1 MDYRFRWV
9 RDHLCRFLGV
19 REPRYIETVLSEF
32 VDEISA
38 FFDENITDQRNDH
51 RRVFFAYRTFY
62 DRLVEKAVVAMEPAS
77 AAANVEPELVQKEKK
92 GRKTKGLADDSDDV
106 GKKKA
111 KPKKTRKG
119 DADQDHGPETALG
132 AGASSDNE
140 LIEVTKMVS
149 TSVKTPI
156 VHVCFGFPKNQ
167 MNPDISYVYVIR
179 RFSAAIVN
187 FDNYEDCRA
196 EMPRNVL
203 VGSIKGSLIHNV
215 RDLLVGLYRTAV
227 ELQFREPNLERPKP
241 EKEESEE
248 DLVRTASRASVALI
262 DYSKPSDFRMKA
274 IQAQKVGHRI
284 LGDDLQV
291 EAGSGQS
298 LSETPSSESNLTQ
311 AKLSEATVESE
322 PLAKETP
329 SEKWG
334 NLLECAEM
342 KIESDRKQQR
352 NAPVK
357 HGPMKENLIQSLNS
371 FVEVLDWAIDHEQYN
386 FGMPT
391 QYNAPGQEYI
401 TADEDKFKIKVD
413 INKTAVEELTTLQQ
427 EEIVEGWSIYIRKV
441 LRESMEREPLE
452 NTPMGEYNLWLTREL
467 EYNSIVEQLKSPF
480 VVQVFDALKDNQSNV
495 MKAWP
500 ALFSALQETLSLARD
515 NVEHLAMVQK
525 YLLKIKTEEDFN
537 FILSIIPNV
546 TIILRHIWTMS
557 NYYSKDQNMLILLGQ
572 ISHVFAEKVK
582 ILINVDTIFKHSA
595 THVYRCATSC
605 ADMLRA
611 WKHSYM
617 ETRALIEKSGIG
629 SRWEFDRSILFRD
642 VDHMTRISQDTANVA
657 KVFIEFENM
666 FDHNLKTMIS
676 DPEEVDNILTKVYRL
691 INHII
696 SVDYDIFAPSNLAN
710 WEATLEYFYKGVEQ
724 VEHEAQLALDQC
736 IGALRSANLGLQLIK
751 NLGQM
756 ETRPALANHL
766 SSKYE
771 NITKQFLAEVGMVEH
786 EFLKNKSNPPLQRN
800 QPRHVGAVFWERSL
814 LAFIRKSMST
824 FREFESLPRITIGNE
839 RGGNEKALV
848 SIDPVVTVR
857 ARGGGEGDGPGLT
870 NGESLQTRSVFSQY
884 MELVMKFREYEQD
897 NFQQFMTNGT
907 RTVNSVLKRNILKL
921 EFCEPVYELVQQ
933 KQTTR
938 TRREAVKSESRK
950 PSLLMVGTDH
960 SKYANIATA
969 VRWIVNQPES
979 QNPELTLAQ
988 KLVRASRNTPSQGAS
1003 SGSAGSSGNTGSG
1016 KEFKIRQA
1024 HLLVSA
1030 VSQKKVPTWREVI
1043 GDSVLIEYKLKF
1055 AVNFSYDIF
1064 DAISEGQQFENMGF
1078 SLGSAIRTAIMRKDQ
1093 LFTDVEHVTKMVND
1107 YNDLVLQLSAPE
1119 IHFLRGHLYEV
1130 ETIIQAGLGRFTW
1143 QSFNIQA
1150 YCERCQQFMKTLASI
1165 VVQISH
1171 ISSDM
1176 KSRIHKVESF
1186 AMFEFDEAVDKIG
1199 REKRPGLAEMVLKTS
1214 SRSKDHPTH
1223 HHHHHSRHAV
1233 AGAEKAEDDPSE
1245 PDDGAVRTAIKPKK
1259 PKRVSILEMPRDD
1272 KIKPCREYFAALELE
1287 RSAKTTK
1294 LTKLYDSI
1302 GPILI
1307 KLESLVLGTYTGDC
1321 YEMRYYYNYWEKQ
1334 IFACFTRF
1342 VTVNLEKFMQSLQQE
1357 QPLFEVDAI
1366 LAVPEIVMKPTAAE
1380 VYSIAISSIT
1390 DFLKRLKSFRRW
1402 MAETCLPCQND
1413 ASKDETFTFTF
1424 FEDVV
1429 QIPKVC
1435 DLVINLQ
1442 ETIQNLVADVLTYLK
1457 WWQKYKNLWMYEKMS
1472 VCEKYLA
1479 QNLPLARLD
1488 EKFIFY
1494 TQIVNDLERHRSY
1507 HDIKSIR
1514 INLQPLIKSIIDHAV
1529 EWRNTLGKILSDR
1542 TRQQMIELIDHMQRL
1557 RTELDRNVKE
1567 LSHFKSVMQTINTIQ
1582 TTTLTVEL
1590 KIHEMQEIYNV
1601 LQEHRIKVPFGDM
1614 LMAYQLEKRWRKLF
1628 NSALYRANMLQSTKT
1643 KFAEMTQT
1651 EISIFCFELNKFV
1664 QRYKC
1669 EGPGTVGL
1677 DLDRGAQLMVSYGK
1691 ELDAM
1696 EKQRVELE
1704 NAEKLFD
1711 IPLTDYNEF
1720 VLCKHEYEEMQ
1731 EVYKMYLKQKV
1742 AREKWSR
1749 TLWANLNP
1757 QALLDG
1763 IDGFMKE
1770 YRKLPR
1776 SVRQTPVGQALDT
1789 KMKQFKSSI
1798 PLMLSLKD
1806 EALRERHWR
1815 LLMDKTG
1822 QHFDMA
1828 PDQFTLGNMF
1838 AMELHKY
1845 QDIAEEIIN
1854 NAIKELSIE
1863 RGVQEVADIWRVMSF
1878 TIVPYES
1885 RAEDE
1890 HGRFILG
1897 GVDDIMQTL
1906 EENSMNL
1913 QSMAASQFIGPF
1925 MPTVQRWEKHLTLIS
1940 EIIDEWLAVQR
1951 KWLYLEGIFIGG
1963 DISAQLP
1970 EEAEKFNKIDEEFQK
1985 IMAASFANPL
1995 VVDVCLVPG
2004 RLEDFLRLGA
2014 DLDGCQK
2021 SLNDYLE
2028 HKRMLF
2034 PRFYFISTEELLS
2047 ILGSS
2052 EPTCVQEHII
2062 KMFDNIKSLRFAKDR
2077 SDTPIVTAMIS
2088 AEGEVMDFQQHVTVQ
2103 ERVENWMTDV
2113 LNEMRSTNRFLTK
2126 KAIYVYG
2133 KDRELSRP
2141 DWIMLHQG
2149 MVCLA
2154 ANQVWWTAEVE
2165 EVFAKVKKGNKRAMK
2180 EYLEARNRQLDD
2192 LVVKVRANLS
2202 PNDRLKFKTIATIDV
2217 HARDIIE
2224 GFVRDSILDGQE
2236 FGWESQLR
2244 FYWLRDMDNLFVV
2257 QCTGKFDYGYEYMGL
2272 NGRLVITPLTDR
2284 IYLTITQALT
2294 MKLGAAPAGPAGTG
2308 KTETTKDLAKAMAL
2322 LCVVTNCG
2330 EGMDFR
2336 AVGTVLSGLSQCG
2349 AWGCFDEF
2357 NRIDISVLSV
2367 ISTQLQTIRS
2377 ALVANQKTFLFEGY
2391 EINLDAKVGIFIT
2404 MNPGY
2409 AGRTELPESV
2419 KALFRP
2425 VTCIMPD
2432 LELICLI
2439 SLFSDGFMRAK
2450 VLAKKMTV
2458 LYKLAK
2464 EQLSKQYHYDWGL
2477 RSLNA
2482 VLRMAGVNKRK
2493 SPDISETATLMRTL
2507 FDMNFPKFVFDDVP
2521 LFMGLMKDL
2530 FPGVDYP
2537 RVGYPEFTAEVRN
2550 VLESDGYII
2559 LQNQVDKVIQLYET
2573 MMTRHSTMIVGPT
2586 SGGKTVVINTLIK
2599 AQTNMGLPTKCT
2611 VLNPKACS
2619 VVELYGYLDPNTR
2632 DWIDGLFSNIYR
2644 EMNRPAERD
2653 ERRYVCFDGDV
2664 DALWIENMNSVMD
2677 DNKLLTLANG
2687 ERIRLNSYCALL
2699 FEVGDL
2705 AYASP
2710 ATVSRAGMVYLDPK
2724 NLGYLCYWERW
2735 LRGRYAQELE
2745 ILGRTFD
2752 KIVPIAIDYI
2762 LEGVDGNNQ
2771 DDPLKLVVPQTNLN
2785 MVTQLCYVYDAMF
2798 PKSSVNCPYD
2808 VDVVECGFIQC
2819 LYSSLGAALLEE
2831 SRPKFDTFVKQNL
2844 EMISIEDSPT
2854 ASAKA
2859 GQLPSLKPTLYDYFF
2874 DQKKQAWI
2882 AWEWIVPQYIHNRE
2896 TTFSEILVPTVETLQ
2911 AEWILKSMNDIRH
2924 PILLVGDTGTSK
2936 TAVISDFLRHLSR
2949 DTYIILNINFSSRT
2963 SSMDVQKTIEAAVD
2977 KRTKDIFGPPV
2988 GKKLVT
2994 FIDDM
2999 NMPQVDEYGTQQPIA
3014 LLKLLFEREGMY
3026 DRSKDLNWK
3035 KFRDMSF
3042 VAAMGCAGGGRNNVD
3057 PRFISMFSVCNIVFP
3072 GDETLLHIYSS
3083 ILAGHLE
3090 VFPEE
3095 LRSAAGIIV
3104 RMTLNLFKVLVVKLP
3119 PTPSKFHYIFNL
3131 KDLSRIYAGMLQID
3145 PTYFKEFKHVV
3156 RLWRNEFTRV
3166 ICDRLINAQDQQL
3179 MADHIAEEIRENFPP
3194 PKPIGRKTIMLE
3206 RVDNAQSNSKLQ
3218 IQEVALAEHAL
3229 RDPLLFGDYRNAVNL
3244 AEARFY
3250 EDLLDFEAIY
3260 FLFQEI
3266 LLEYNEQKTK
3276 MNLVLFEDCLEH
3288 LTRVH
3293 RALRMDRGHVM
3304 LVGVGGS
3311 GKQSIAKLAAFTAEC
3326 QVFQIVLSRGYNES
3340 SFREDLKQL
3349 FIEVGVKNQ
3358 RTCFIFRAAQ
3368 IAEEGFLEFINNILT
3383 TGMVPALFTDEEKD
3397 TIIGQCRGAAKEHG
3411 FAITKDG
3418 VWSYFLDR
3426 SVKNLH
3432 VILCMSPEGDALRNR
3447 CRNFPGLVGST
3458 TIDWVFP
3465 WPEQALYAVAKV
3477 FLADHVKIPDVHRE
3491 PIISHI
3497 VHVHQSLKHYTQQFL
3512 LKLRRKNFV
3521 TPKHYLDYINTYL
3534 KLIEEK
3540 DNFIMQQCSR
3550 LSDGI
3555 EKINE
3560 ASLQIDQLSII
3571 VEEQRKNV
3579 VEAALRCEQMLVGIE
3594 TSTEK
3599 ANSKKVEASEK
3610 SVEVEQ
3616 QKKIITVE
3624 KAEAEEALAAAL
3636 PALEVARLALSDL
3649 DKSDITEIRSFATPP
3664 EPVQVV
3670 CECVAIIKGFKEIS
3684 WKTAKGM
3691 MSEGN
3696 FLRSLQE
3703 LDCDQITQK
3712 QVANV
3717 RAHMKKS
3724 QKLDDM
3730 KTISKAGFGLLK
3742 FVRAVLGYCDV
3753 YREVKP
3759 KKDRVAFLEAE
3770 LDSQIRLLNKL
3781 TKEINKL
3788 ESELNELNNQYAAAI
3803 KEKQMLQEMMEQAER
3818 RLLAADKLI
3827 SGLSSERDRWK
3838 IDLINLQQEKT
3849 KVVGTYLLSA
3859 SFLAYTGP
3867 FSWEFR
3873 NSILFDDW
3881 LQDVQERDI
3890 PYLEPFRIYSSLSSD
3905 LEMATWAS
3913 EGLPPDELSV
3923 QNGILTTRAS
3933 RFPLCIDPQQQ
3944 ALMWIK
3950 KREASNNLK
3959 ILNFNEKDFLKH
3971 LEMAI
3976 KYGNPVLFQD
3986 VDDYIDP
3993 VIDNIL
3999 EKNIKS
4005 QGGRQFVLLGD
4016 KEVDVD
4022 SNFRLYLTTKLTNP
4036 NFDPAVYAKAL
4047 IINYMVTMSGLEDQ
4061 LLSVVVRAERPDL
4074 EERRE
4079 CLIAETSA
4087 NKVLLKNLEDSLLR
4101 ELATS
4106 TGNMLDNIE
4115 LVNTLENTKEKAS
4128 DVSQKIKLAEETS
4141 VDIEQ
4146 LRNGYRLAAQRGA
4159 ILYFVLS
4166 EMSVVNPMY
4175 QYSLSSYLEV
4185 FVYSLRKAVPD
4196 NILARRLDNIIV
4208 TLTRNVYE
4216 YGCIGF
4222 FERHKLLFS
4231 FQLTVKLEQ
4240 SCGRLTQ
4247 AEVDFFIKGNI
4258 SLEKSERACPARWI
4272 GDKGWQDILLLAD
4285 LFPDKFGALP
4295 GHIEQN
4301 VAEWTS
4307 WYDVDDTEGT
4317 DYPGDFGE
4325 SMTVYDDLMLMRCL
4339 RVERVYRLINK
4350 FVSTVMGEEFITP
4363 PIFSF
4368 DSIFEQSS
4376 AVTPVVFILSPGSD
4390 PTNDLMKLADRC
4402 GFGGTKFRYISLGQ
4416 GQEQKALSLLN
4427 VAMEQGL
4434 WLMLL
4439 NGHLLLSF
4447 IKTLEKLLDA
4457 AEKPHPDFRLWIT
4470 TEATG
4475 SFPIG
4480 ILQKSLKVVTEPP
4493 NGLKMNLR
4501 ATFFKL
4507 RQQTLDACSHPA
4519 FKPLAYVLAFFHAVL
4534 QERRKYGKLGW
4545 NISYDFNES
4554 DFSVCLQIMDTYLTK
4569 ALGLNDTRLPW
4580 NSLKYLIG
4588 EVMYGGRVI
4597 DDFDRRVVKTYMD
4610 EYMGDFLFD
4619 TFQPFHFYQDHSVDY
4634 KIFEAGTRDEFIA
4647 SIDTLPLA
4655 NTPEVFGLHS
4665 NAEIG
4670 YYTTAVREMWTY
4682 LIDLQPQTVPCKMKS
4697 TKVICSIG
4705 AEAGGISRDEQ
4716 IDKVAVDILKKLPK
4730 QFEIWRVKKQ
4740 YQINITPICVVL
4752 LQELERFNRLLNRME
4767 RTLQQLRK
4775 ALAGEIGMDATLDGI
4790 AVSLF
4795 NGQLPDDWRSLAP
4808 ATCKQL
4814 GDWMEHLLRRNQQ
4827 YKYWSVSGE
4836 PLVMWLSGLHIP
4848 ESYFTALVQ
4857 VACRK
4862 NNWPLDRSTLFTSVT
4877 QFLREDEIEERPDA
4891 GCYVTGLY
4899 LEGARWDPTNRCL
4912 ARSTPKVL
4920 VEPLP
4925 VLSVVPIEAHR
4936 LKLQNTFRTPVYTT
4950 AERRNAMGI
4959 GLVFEADLFTEE
4971 HTSHWALQGV
4981 CLIMNTD

>member
-9 RDHLCRFLGV
+9 RDRLCKTLGV
-19 REPRYIETVLSEF
+19 YEPRYIETVLAEF
-32 VDEISA
+32 YDELVAFFDDEIS
-38 FFDENITDQRNDH
+38 DH
-51 RRVFFAYRTFY
+51 REDHKRIFFAWRTFY
-62 DRLVEKAVVAMEPAS
+62 DKLVEEEVKALEPVTPAP
-77 AAANVEPELVQKEKK
+77 VPEPEQTQTKK
-92 GRKTKGLADDSDDV
+92 GKKGKGLAEDTDDT

-111 KPKKTRKG
+111 KPKKPKK
-119 DADQDHGPETALG
+119 DADHGPETALG
-132 AGASSDNE
+132 AGATGDNE
-140 LIEVTKMVS
+140 LVEVTKIVS
-149 TSVKTPI
+149 TSIKTPI
-156 VHVCFGFPKNQ
+156 VHVCFGFLPEDKHD
-167 MNPDISYVYVIR
+167 PALRYVYVAR
-179 RFSAAIVN
+179 RYDTPIETFSAY
-187 FDNYEDCRA
+187 DDCCA
-196 EMPRNVL
+196 EMPSYIV
-203 VGSIKGSLIHNV
+203 VGCMTGTVIHNAKQ
-215 RDLLVGLYRTAV
+215 LLVRMYQTAIDF
-227 ELQFREPNLERPKP
+227 QFREPNVERRKP
-241 EKEESEE
+241 DKEDIDTERERS
-248 DLVRTASRASVALI
+248 TSRASIGLI

-274 IQAQKVGHRI
+274 LHAEKAARRI
-284 LGDDLQV
+284 TVDDSQQELS
-291 EAGSGQS
+291 GGQS
-298 LSETPSSESNLTQ
+298 LSETPSSESNLTHT
-311 AKLSEATVESE
+311 KVSETTVESE
-322 PLAKETP
+322 PTVKETL
-329 SEKWG
+329 SDKWN
-334 NLLECAEM
+334 NLLQEAGVKIDAEQ
-342 KIESDRKQQR
+342 DKQGV
-352 NAPVK
+352 APAK
-357 HGPMKENLIQSLNS
+357 AGPMKENLNQSLVR
-371 FVEVLDWAIDHEQYN
+371 FIDVLDWTIEHVRYD

-413 INKTAVEELTTLQQ
+413 IKKTTVEDLTTQQQ

-441 LRESMEREPLE
+441 LRESMEREPE
-452 NTPMGEYNLWLTREL
+452 EYTPMAEYNLWLAREL
-467 EYNSIVEQLKSPF
+467 EYNSIIEQLKSPF
-480 VVQVFDALKDNQSNV
+480 VIQVFDALKDNESAV
-495 MKAWP
+495 MMAWP
-500 ALFSALQETLSLARD
+500 ALFKSLKEALFLARG
-515 NVEHLAMVQK
+515 NVEHLEMLQK
-525 YLLKIKTEEDFN
+525 YLLKIKHEEDFN
-537 FILSIIPNV
+537 FIQSIIPNV

-557 NYYSKDQNMLILLGQ
+557 DYYSKDRNMLNLLGQ
-572 ISHVFAEKVK
+572 ISYVFAEKVK

-595 THVYRCATSC
+595 THIHRCATNC
-605 ADMLRA
+605 AEMLRT
-611 WKHSYM
+611 WKRCYM
-617 ETRALIEKSGIG
+617 ETRAQIEKSGYG
-629 SRWEFDRSILFRD
+629 SRWEFDRNELFRH
-642 VDHMTRISQDTANVA
+642 VDHMTRISQDTAHVA

-666 FDHNLKTMIS
+666 FDHHLKSTIS
-676 DPEEVDNILTKVYRL
+676 DPDEVDNILKKVYRL

-724 VEHEAQLALDQC
+724 VEHEARTALDQC
-736 IGALRSANLGLQLIK
+736 ITSLRSANLGLELIK
-751 NLGQM
+751 NLDKM

-771 NITKQFLAEVGMVEH
+771 TIMKQLLAEVEAVGH
-786 EFLKNKSNPPLQRN
+786 EFEKNKNKPPLQRN
-800 QPRHVGAVFWERSL
+800 EPGRVGAIFWERSL
-814 LAFIRKSMST
+814 LAFIRKSMT
-824 FREFESLPRITIGNE
+824 AFREFENSHHMKGAAPPDTDLGVKS
-839 RGGNEKALV
+839 KALV
-848 SIDPVVTVR
+848 PM
-857 ARGGGEGDGPGLT
+857 GGGGDGAGLD
-870 NGESLQTRSVFSQY
+870 GRQKRSIVAQY
-884 MELVMKFREYEQD
+884 MKLVESIRDYEKEKFQE
-897 NFQQFMTNGT
+897 FMAYGT
-907 RTVNSVLKRNILKL
+907 RIVNSILKRNILKL
-921 EFCEPVYELVQQ
+921 EFCEPIFELEQE
-933 KQTTR
+933 KQVARSKKAARSKTS
-938 TRREAVKSESRK
+938 RR
-950 PSLLMVGTDH
+950 PSVLMAGADS

-969 VRWIVNQPES
+969 VRWLVNRPES

-988 KLVRASRNTPSQGAS
+988 KLVEASRNTPSTV
-1003 SGSAGSSGNTGSG
+1003 GSSATTIGMRTPAA
-1016 KEFKIRQA
+1016 EFKMKQA
-1024 HLLVSA
+1024 QLMVSA
-1030 VSQKKVPTWREVI
+1030 VTQKKLPTWREVI

-1055 AVNFSYDIF
+1055 AVNFSYEIF
-1064 DAISEGQQFENMGF
+1064 DVISEGQQFECMGF
-1078 SLGSAIRTAIMRKDQ
+1078 TLSKVIRTAIMRKEQ

-1107 YNDLVLQLSAPE
+1107 YNDMVLRLAAPE

-1130 ETIIQAGLGRFTW
+1130 ETIIQAGLGRFKW
-1143 QSFNIQA
+1143 QSFNIKA
-1150 YCERCQQFMKTLASI
+1150 YCERCQECMKSLFSLVA
-1165 VVQISH
+1165 QIGL
-1171 ISSDM
+1171 ISSDI
-1176 KSRIHKVESF
+1176 KSRIDKLESF
-1186 AMFEFDEAVDKIG
+1186 ALFEFDVAPGKQP
-1199 REKRPGLAEMVLKTS
+1199 REKSTAGAAEFILKTPS
-1214 SRSKDHPTH
+1214 QSKDAHHSH
-1223 HHHHHSRHAV
+1223 HHHQHQ
-1233 AGAEKAEDDPSE
+1233 
-1245 PDDGAVRTAIKPKK
+1245 PDDELATAETKKPKK
-1259 PKRVSILEMPRDD
+1259 PKRVSIREGPPDGGV
-1272 KIKPCREYFAALELE
+1272 KPCQEYFRTLELE
-1287 RSAKTTK
+1287 RNMKTTK
-1294 LTKLYDSI
+1294 LAKLYDSI

-1307 KLESLVLGTYTGDC
+1307 KLESLVLGTFTGEC
-1321 YEMRYYYNYWEKQ
+1321 REMKYYYSYWEKQ
-1334 IFACFTRF
+1334 IFSCFTRF
-1342 VTVNLEKFMQSLQQE
+1342 ATRNLERFMFDLQRE
-1357 QPLFEVDAI
+1357 HPLFEVDAI
-1366 LAVPEIVMKPTAAE
+1366 LAVPEILIKPTAAE
-1380 VYSIAISSIT
+1380 VYGVVINSVT
-1390 DFLKRLKSFRRW
+1390 EFLERLKCFRRW
-1402 MAETCLPCQND
+1402 MTQTCLPCPDTKSN
-1413 ASKDETFTFTF
+1413 DETFRFTF
-1424 FEDVV
+1424 FEDVI

-1435 DLVINLQ
+1435 ELVIKLQ
-1442 ETIQNLVADVLTYLK
+1442 QTIQNLVADVLVYLK
-1457 WWQKYKNLWMYEKMS
+1457 CWQKYKNLWMYEKMS
-1472 VCEKYLA
+1472 VCEKFLS
-1479 QNLPLARLD
+1479 QNLPLVQLD
-1488 EKFIFY
+1488 EKFIYY
-1494 TQIVNDLERHRSY
+1494 TQIVTDLERQRPY

-1514 INLQPLIKSIIDHAV
+1514 INLQPLIRSIIDHAV
-1529 EWRNTLGKILSDR
+1529 EWRNTLGNILANR
-1542 TRQQMIELIDHMQRL
+1542 TRRQMIALSEHIRNLHV
-1557 RTELDRNVKE
+1557 ELDRNVKE
-1567 LSHFKSVMQTINTIQ
+1567 LTHFKSVMQTINTIQ

-1590 KIHEMQEIYNV
+1590 KIHEMQEIYNI
-1601 LQEHRIKVPFGDM
+1601 LQDHRIKLPFGDM
-1614 LMAYQLEKRWRKLF
+1614 LMAHQLEKRWRKLF
-1628 NSALYRANMLQSTKT
+1628 NSALYRTNTLQSTKT
-1643 KFAEMTQT
+1643 KFAEMTQN
-1651 EISIFCFELNKFV
+1651 EISIFCFELNKFI
-1664 QRYKC
+1664 QRYKS

-1677 DLDRGAQLMVSYGK
+1677 NLDRGLELMETYGK
-1691 ELDAM
+1691 EIEAT

-1720 VLCKHEYEEMQ
+1720 LQCKEEYDAMKV
-1731 EVYKMYLKQKV
+1731 VYKLYLKQKV

-1763 IDGFMKE
+1763 IDAFMKE

-1776 SVRQTPVGQALDT
+1776 SVRQTAVGQALDT

-1806 EALRERHWR
+1806 EALRERHWQM
-1815 LLMDKTG
+1815 LMDKTG
-1822 QHFDMA
+1822 QHFDMS
-1828 PDQFTLGNMF
+1828 PDRFTLENMF

-1845 QDIAEEIIN
+1845 QEIAEEIIN

-1863 RGVQEVADIWRVMSF
+1863 RGVQEVAEIWQRTSF
-1878 TIVPYES
+1878 NVIPYGS
-1885 RAEDE
+1885 RSEE
-1890 HGRFILG
+1890 QSGRFVLG
-1897 GVDDIMQTL
+1897 AVDEIMQTL

-1925 MPTVQRWEKHLTLIS
+1925 LPTVQRWEKHLTLIS
-1940 EIIDEWLAVQR
+1940 EIIDEWLSVQR

-1970 EEAEKFNKIDEEFQK
+1970 EEAEKFNKIDEEFQE
-1985 IMAASFANPL
+1985 IMTTSAANPL
-1995 VVDVCLVPG
+1995 VVDVCLVPD
-2004 RLEDFLRLGA
+2004 RLDDFLRLGA
-2014 DLDGCQK
+2014 ELDACQK

-2034 PRFYFISTEELLS
+2034 PRFYFISTDELLS
-2047 ILGSS
+2047 ILGSG

-2077 SDTPIVTAMIS
+2077 SDTPIVTAMVS
-2088 AEGEVMDFQQHVTVQ
+2088 AEGEVMEFQQYVVVRD
-2103 ERVENWMTDV
+2103 RVESWMTDV
-2113 LNEMRSTNRFLTK
+2113 LNEMRTTNRFITK
-2126 KAIYVYG
+2126 KAIYDYG
-2133 KDRELSRP
+2133 KDRERARP
-2141 DWIMLHQG
+2141 DWIMLYQG

-2165 EVFAKVKKGNKRAMK
+2165 EVFSKVKKGNKRAMK
-2180 EYLEARNRQLDD
+2180 EYLEAQNRQLDD
-2192 LVVKVRANLS
+2192 LVVKVRADLS

-2224 GFVRDSILDGQE
+2224 GFVRDSILDAQE

-2244 FYWLRDMDNLFVV
+2244 FYWLREMDNLLVL

-2367 ISTQLQTIRS
+2367 ISTQLQTIRT
-2377 ALVANQKTFLFEGY
+2377 ALVANMKTFLFEGY
-2391 EINLDAKVGIFIT
+2391 EINLDPKVGIFIT

-2450 VLAKKMTV
+2450 TLAKKMTV
-2458 LYKLAK
+2458 LYKLAR

-2493 SPDISETATLMRTL
+2493 SPEISETATLMRTL

-2537 RVGYPEFTAEVRN
+2537 RVGYPEFTEEVRN
-2550 VLESDGYII
+2550 VLEEDGYII
-2559 LQNQVDKVIQLYET
+2559 LQNQVEKVIQLYET

-2632 DWIDGLFSNIYR
+2632 DWIDGLFSNIFR
-2644 EMNRPAERD
+2644 EMNKPTERD

-2724 NLGYLCYWERW
+2724 NLGYSCYWDRW
-2735 LRGRYAQELE
+2735 LRTRYDEE
-2745 ILGRTFD
+2745 KEMLGRMYE
-2752 KIVPIAIDYI
+2752 KIIPSAIDYI

-2771 DDPLKLVVPQTNLN
+2771 EDPLKLVIPQTNLN
-2785 MVTQLCYVYDAMF
+2785 MVTQLCYFYEAMF
-2798 PKSSVNCPYD
+2798 PKTTPSCPFEED
-2808 VDVVECGFIQC
+2808 VIECGFIQC
-2819 LYSSLGAALLEE
+2819 VYASLGAALLEE
-2831 SRPKFDTFVKQNL
+2831 SRIKFDDFMKRNL
-2844 EMISIEDSPT
+2844 EMISYEDNINAP
-2854 ASAKA
+2854 AKI
-2859 GQLPSLKPTLYDYFF
+2859 GQLPTLKPTLYDYFF
-2874 DQKKQAWI
+2874 DFEKKVWL
-2882 AWEWIVPQYIHNRE
+2882 AWEWVVPKYVHNRE
-2896 TTFSEILVPTVETLQ
+2896 VTFSEILVPTVDTLQ
-2911 AEWILKSMNDIRH
+2911 TGWILKLMNDIRH

-2936 TAVISDFLRHLSR
+2936 TAVISNFLRQLNR
-2949 DTYIILNINFSSRT
+2949 DTFIILNINFSSRT
-2963 SSMDVQKTIEAAVD
+2963 SSMDVQKTVEAAVD
-2977 KRTKDIFGPPV
+2977 KRTKNIFGPPV
-2988 GKKLVT
+2988 GKKLVA

-2999 NMPQVDEYGTQQPIA
+2999 NMPQVDTYGTQQPIA

-3026 DRSKDLNWK
+3026 DRSRDLGWK
-3035 KFRDMSF
+3035 NFKDMSF
-3042 VAAMGCAGGGRNNVD
+3042 IAAMGRAGGGRNDVD
-3057 PRFISMFSVCNIVFP
+3057 PRFISKFSVCNIVFP
-3072 GDETLLHIYSS
+3072 SDTTLLHIYTS
-3083 ILAGHLE
+3083 ILRGHLE
-3090 VFPEE
+3090 TFSEE
-3095 LRSAAGIIV
+3095 LQTTADVIV
-3104 RMTLNLFKVLVVKLP
+3104 QMTLNLFKTLVVKLP

-3131 KDLSRIYAGMLQID
+3131 KDLSRIYAGMVQIH
-3145 PTYFKEFKHVV
+3145 PTYFKEV
-3156 RLWRNEFTRV
+3156 RHLVRVWRNEFHRV
-3166 ICDRLINAQDQQL
+3166 ICDRLINTQDQDL
-3179 MADHIAEEIRENFPP
+3179 MAQHIAEEINTKFPP
-3194 PKPIGRKTIMLE
+3194 PKPVGRKTIMMGSVTE
-3206 RVDNAQSNSKLQ
+3206 IRTDSK
-3218 IQEVALAEHAL
+3218 ALAVELPTAEYAL

-3244 AEARFY
+3244 AETRYY
-3250 EDLLDFEAIY
+3250 EDLLDYEAVY

-3266 LLEYNEQKTK
+3266 LLEYNEQKAR

-3311 GKQSIAKLAAFTAEC
+3311 GKQCIASLAAFAAEC
-3326 QVFQIVLSRGYNES
+3326 EVFQIVLSRGYNEAA
-3340 SFREDLKQL
+3340 FREDLKLL
-3349 FIEVGVKNQ
+3349 FTNVGVKNQ
-3358 RTCFIFRAAQ
+3358 KTCFIFKASQ

-3397 TIIGQCRGAAKEHG
+3397 TIIGQCRGAAKEAG
-3411 FAITKDG
+3411 FAISKDG
-3418 VWSYFLDR
+3418 VWAFFLDR
-3426 SVKNLH
+3426 AIKNLH
-3432 VILCMSPEGDALRNR
+3432 VVLCMSPDGDALRNR

-3465 WPEQALYAVAKV
+3465 WPEQALQAVAKV
-3477 FLADHVKIPDVHRE
+3477 FLADHAKIPDILRE

-3521 TPKHYLDYINTYL
+3521 TPKHYLDFINTYL

-3579 VEAALRCEQMLVGIE
+3579 VEAALRCEQMLDGIE

-3599 ANSKKVEASEK
+3599 ANSKKAEASEK
-3610 SVEVEQ
+3610 SIEVEQ

-3703 LDCDQITQK
+3703 LDCDQISQK

-3730 KTISKAGFGLLK
+3730 QTISKAGFGLLK

-3770 LDSQIRLLNKL
+3770 LDSQIKLLNKL

-3788 ESELNELNNQYAAAI
+3788 VSELDELNNKYATAI

-3838 IDLINLQQEKT
+3838 VDLENLREDKT
-3849 KVVGTYLLSA
+3849 KVVGTCLLSA

-3873 NSILFDDW
+3873 NSIIFDDW
-3881 LQDVQERDI
+3881 LLDVDEREI
-3890 PYLEPFRIYSSLSSD
+3890 PYGQPFRINSSLSSD

-3944 ALMWIK
+3944 ALQWIV
-3950 KREASNNLK
+3950 KRETPNMLK
-3959 ILNFNEKDFLKH
+3959 ILTFNDKDFLRQ

-3976 KYGNPVLFQD
+3976 KYGSPVLFKD

-4005 QGGRQFVLLGD
+4005 QAGRQFVLLGD

-4022 SNFRLYLTTKLTNP
+4022 SNFRMYLTTKLANP

-4047 IINYMVTMSGLEDQ
+4047 IINYTVTMSGLEDQ

-4079 CLIAETSA
+4079 SLIAETSA

-4106 TGNMLDNIE
+4106 TGNMLDNVE
-4115 LVNTLENTKEKAS
+4115 LVNTLENTKEKAAE
-4128 DVSQKIKLAEETS
+4128 VSQKIQLAEETS
-4141 VDIEQ
+4141 VDIEH
-4146 LRNGYRLAAQRGA
+4146 LRNEYRLAAQRGA

-4175 QYSLSSYLEV
+4175 QYSLGSYLEV

-4196 NILARRLDNIIV
+4196 NILAKRLDNIII

-4222 FERHKLLFS
+4222 FEKHKLLFS
-4231 FQLTVKLEQ
+4231 FQITVKLEQ
-4240 SCGRLTQ
+4240 SRGNLSQ
-4247 AEVDFFIKGNI
+4247 AEVEFFIKGNI
-4258 SLEKSERACPARWI
+4258 ALEKAERACPATWI
-4272 GDKGWQDILLLAD
+4272 SDKGWQDVLLLAEI
-4285 LFPDKFGALP
+4285 FQDKFGDLP
-4295 GHIEQN
+4295 SHVERNI
-4301 VAEWTS
+4301 AEWTS
-4307 WYDVDDTEGT
+4307 WYDLDDIDATN
-4317 DYPGDFGE
+4317 YPGNFAE
-4325 SMTVYDDLMLMRCL
+4325 NMNAYDHLMLMRCF
-4339 RVERVYRLINK
+4339 RVDRVYRLVNN
-4350 FVSTVMGEEFITP
+4350 FVSTIMGEEFITP
-4363 PIFSF
+4363 PILSF

-4390 PTNDLMKLADRC
+4390 PTSDLMKLADRC
-4402 GFGGTKFRYISLGQ
+4402 GFSGPKFRHISLGQ
-4416 GQEQKALSLLN
+4416 GQEKKALALLHL
-4427 VAMEQGL
+4427 AIEQGL
-4434 WLMLL
+4434 WLMLQ
-4439 NGHLLLSF
+4439 NGHLLLGF
-4447 IKTLEKLLDA
+4447 IKTLEKLLDSVQ
-4457 AEKPHPDFRLWIT
+4457 KPHPDFRLWIT
-4470 TEATG
+4470 TEATP

-4507 RQQTLDACSHPA
+4507 RQQTLDACTHPA
-4519 FKPLAYVLAFFHAVL
+4519 FKPLAYVLGFFHAVL

-4569 ALGLNDTRLPW
+4569 ALGLNETRLPW

-4619 TFQPFHFYQDHSVDY
+4619 TFQPFHFHQDESVDY
-4634 KIFEAGTRDEFIA
+4634 KLFEAGTRDEFIA
-4647 SIDTLPLA
+4647 SIETLPLT
-4655 NTPEVFGLHS
+4655 NTPDVFGLHS

-4670 YYTTAVREMWTY
+4670 YYSIAVREMWTY
-4682 LIDLQPQTVPCKMKS
+4682 LIDLQPQTTPTKML
-4697 TKVICSIG
+4697 SIG
-4705 AEAGGISRDEQ
+4705 TKDAPGKSVSIISR
-4716 IDKVAVDILKKLPK
+4716 
-4730 QFEIWRVKKQ
+4730 FS
-4740 YQINITPICVVL
+4740 CGS
-4752 LQELERFNRLLNRME
+4752 LNY
-4767 RTLQQLRK
+4767 L
-4775 ALAGEIGMDATLDGI
+4775 
-4790 AVSLF
+4790 V
-4795 NGQLPDDWRSLAP
+4795 P
-4808 ATCKQL
+4808 A
-4814 GDWMEHLLRRNQQ
+4814 
-4827 YKYWSVSGE
+4827 
-4836 PLVMWLSGLHIP
+4836 
-4848 ESYFTALVQ
+4848 
-4857 VACRK
+4857 
-4862 NNWPLDRSTLFTSVT
+4862 
-4877 QFLREDEIEERPDA
+4877 
-4891 GCYVTGLY
+4891 
-4899 LEGARWDPTNRCL
+4899 
-4912 ARSTPKVL
+4912 
-4920 VEPLP
+4920 
-4925 VLSVVPIEAHR
+4925 
-4936 LKLQNTFRTPVYTT
+4936 
-4950 AERRNAMGI
+4950 
-4959 GLVFEADLFTEE
+4959 
-4971 HTSHWALQGV
+4971 
-4981 CLIMNTD
+4981 

>member
-9 RDHLCRFLGV
+9 RDHLCRTLGV
-19 REPRYIETVLSEF
+19 DEPRYIESVLNEF
-32 VDEISA
+32 YDELMAFFDDEIS
-38 FFDENITDQRNDH
+38 DH
-51 RRVFFAYRTFY
+51 REDQKRILFAYRTFY
-62 DRLVEKAVVAMEPAS
+62 DKLVEEEVVALEPVGPMLAT
-77 AAANVEPELVQKEKK
+77 EPELILKEKK
-92 GRKTKGLADDSDDV
+92 GKKAKKK
-106 GKKKA
+106 KKKA
-111 KPKKTRKG
+111 KPKKPRKL
-119 DADQDHGPETALG
+119 DADQDRGPETALG
-132 AGASSDNE
+132 AGASGDNE
-140 LIEVTKMVS
+140 LVEVTRIVS

-156 VHVCFGFPKNQ
+156 VHVCFGFIPEDKIDPTIRYLY
-167 MNPDISYVYVIR
+167 MIR
-179 RFSAAIVN
+179 RYSAPVAR
-187 FDNYEDCRA
+187 FYTFEDCCA
-196 EMPRNVL
+196 EMPHYVL
-203 VGSIKGSLIHNV
+203 MGCMKGSVVNSAKDSLE
-215 RDLLVGLYRTAV
+215 RLFKPAV
-227 ELQFREPNLERPKP
+227 EHQFREPNVERPKP
-241 EKEESEE
+241 EKEEKEE
-248 DLVRTASRASVALI
+248 DLTRAASRTSVVLM

-274 IQAQKVGHRI
+274 IQAHKAGHRVM
-284 LGDDLQV
+284 GDDSKV
-291 EAGSGQS
+291 ELGSGQS

-311 AKLSEATVESE
+311 TKASEVTVESE
-322 PLAKETP
+322 VVIKETP
-329 SEKWG
+329 SEKWT
-334 NLLECAEM
+334 NLLEVADT
-342 KIESDRKQQR
+342 KIQADHEKQR
-352 NAPVK
+352 SAPVK
-357 HGPMKENLIQSLNS
+357 QGPMKENLNQNLERFI
-371 FVEVLDWAIDHEQYN
+371 EVLDWTMSHVRYD

-391 QYNAPGQEYI
+391 QYNAPGQENI
-401 TADEDKFKIKVD
+401 TIDEDKFKVKVD
-413 INKTAVEELTTLQQ
+413 INRTTVEDLTTLQQ

-441 LRESMEREPLE
+441 LRESMEREPDE
-452 NTPMGEYNLWLTREL
+452 YTPMAEYNLWLVREL
-467 EYNSIVEQLKSPF
+467 EYNSIIEQLKSPF
-480 VVQVFDALKDNQSNV
+480 VIQVFDALKDNECAVLQS
-495 MKAWP
+495 WP
-500 ALFSALQETLSLARD
+500 ALLKELKGALCLARD
-515 NVEHLAMVQK
+515 NVEHLAMLQK

-557 NYYSKDQNMLILLGQ
+557 DYYSKDRNMLTLLGQ
-572 ISHVFAEKVK
+572 ISYVFAEKVK

-595 THVYRCATSC
+595 SYVFRCATNC
-605 ADMLRA
+605 AEMLRA
-611 WKHSYM
+611 WKKSYM
-617 ETRALIEKSGIG
+617 DTRAQIEKSGIG
-629 SRWEFDRSILFRD
+629 SRWEFDRNILFRD
-642 VDHMTRISQDTANVA
+642 VDHMTRLSQDTANVA

-666 FDHNLKTMIS
+666 FDHNLKMMIS

-696 SVDYDIFAPSNLAN
+696 SVDYDMFAPSNLAN

-724 VEHEAQLALDQC
+724 VEHEARIALDQC
-736 IGALRSANLGLQLIK
+736 IGALRSADLGLQLIK
-751 NLGQM
+751 NLNRM
-756 ETRPALANHL
+756 ETRQTLANHL

-771 NITKQFLAEVGMVEH
+771 NIMKQFLAEVGMVEH

-800 QPRHVGAVFWERSL
+800 QPNHVGAIFWERSL
-814 LAFIRKSMST
+814 LSFIRKSMT
-824 FREFESLPRITIGNE
+824 AFREFESVPRSSNSGAPAGDE
-839 RGGNEKALV
+839 GRDGMALV
-848 SIDPVVTVR
+848 RVGATNLVE
-857 ARGGGEGDGPGLT
+857 GGGDGPG
-870 NGESLQTRSVFSQY
+870 GDSLQKRSAFSQY
-884 MELVMKFREYEQD
+884 IGLVKNIRDYEKE
-897 NFQQFMTNGT
+897 NFQQFTAYGT
-907 RTVNSVLKRNILKL
+907 RIVNTVLKRNILKL
-921 EFCEPVYELVQQ
+921 EFCEPIYELEQL
-933 KQTTR
+933 KR
-938 TRREAVKSESRK
+938 TARTKREARAQHSRR
-950 PSLLMVGTDH
+950 PSALMAATEKG
-960 SKYANIATA
+960 KYSNIATA
-969 VRWIVNQPES
+969 VRWIVNRPES
-979 QNPELTLAQ
+979 LNPELTLAQ
-988 KLVRASRNTPSQGAS
+988 TLVRASRNTPTPVTT
-1003 SGSAGSSGNTGSG
+1003 TGSDTVG
-1016 KEFKIRQA
+1016 VHTPAREFKIKQA
-1024 HLLVSA
+1024 QLMVSA
-1030 VSQKKVPTWREVI
+1030 VSQKKLPTWREVI
-1043 GDSVLIEYKLKF
+1043 GDSVLIEFKLQF

-1064 DAISEGQQFENMGF
+1064 DAISEGQQFEYMGF
-1078 SLGSAIRTAIMRKDQ
+1078 TLSPAIRTAIMRKKQ

-1107 YNDLVLQLSAPE
+1107 YNDMVLRLAAPE

-1150 YCERCQQFMKTLASI
+1150 YCERCQQFMKSLSSL
-1165 VVQISH
+1165 VSQIGH
-1171 ISSDM
+1171 ISSDI
-1176 KSRIHKVESF
+1176 KSRIDKLESF
-1186 AMFEFDEAVDKIG
+1186 AMFEFDPVAGKTK
-1199 REKRPGLAEMVLKTS
+1199 EKRPAATEIVLKTP
-1214 SRSKDHPTH
+1214 SRGVKEHTHPPH
-1223 HHHHHSRHAV
+1223 HHHHHHHHHHQHHSSHTHQQ
-1233 AGAEKAEDDPSE
+1233 DPTE
-1245 PDDGAVRTAIKPKK
+1245 DGADDQLEAAAAAAERTGGKPRK
-1259 PKRVSILEMPRDD
+1259 PKRVSIWEMSRDD
-1272 KIKPCREYFAALELE
+1272 GVKPCRDYFQALELE
-1287 RSAKTTK
+1287 RTAKTTR
-1294 LTKLYDSI
+1294 LVKLYDSI

-1307 KLESLVLGTYTGDC
+1307 KLESLVLGTYTGEC
-1321 YEMRYYYNYWEKQ
+1321 RELKFYYNYWEKQ
-1334 IFACFTRF
+1334 IFTCFSRF
-1342 VTVNLEKFMQSLQQE
+1342 TTKNLEKFMHDLQQE
-1357 QPLFEVDAI
+1357 HPLFEVDAT
-1366 LAVPEIVMKPTAAE
+1366 LVVPEILIKPSAAE
-1380 VYSIAISSIT
+1380 VYGIVINSVT
-1390 DFLKRLKSFRRW
+1390 DFLQRLKSFRRW
-1402 MAETCLPCQND
+1402 MAETCLPVPSN
-1413 ASKDETFTFTF
+1413 ETYTFTF

-1435 DLVINLQ
+1435 ELVMNLQ
-1442 ETIQNLVADVLTYLK
+1442 QTIQNLVADVLAYLK
-1457 WWQKYKNLWMYEKMS
+1457 CWQKYKNLWMYEKMS
-1472 VCEKYLA
+1472 VCEKFLS
-1479 QNLPLARLD
+1479 QNLPLVRLD

-1494 TQIVNDLERHRSY
+1494 TQIVNDLERHRPY
-1507 HDIKSIR
+1507 HDLKSIR

-1529 EWRNTLGKILSDR
+1529 EWRNTLGNILAAR
-1542 TRQQMIELIDHMQRL
+1542 TRRQMVELNDHMQNL

-1590 KIHEMQEIYNV
+1590 RIHEMQETYNI
-1601 LQEHRIKVPFGDM
+1601 LQEHRIKLPFGDM

-1643 KFAEMTQT
+1643 KFAEMTQN
-1651 EISIFCFELNKFV
+1651 EISIFCFELNEFV
-1664 QRYKC
+1664 QRYKS

-1677 DLDRGAQLMVSYGK
+1677 DLDRGALLMDEYGK
-1691 ELDAM
+1691 EFEAVD
-1696 EKQRVELE
+1696 KQRVELE

-1720 VLCKHEYEEMQ
+1720 LQCKHEYEEMQ
-1731 EVYKMYLKQKV
+1731 VVYRLYQLQKV
-1742 AREKWSR
+1742 ARERWSR
-1749 TLWANLNP
+1749 TLWVNLNP
-1757 QALLDG
+1757 QALLEG
-1763 IDGFMKE
+1763 IDSFMKE
-1770 YRKLPR
+1770 FRKLPR

-1789 KMKQFKSSI
+1789 KMKQFKSSV

-1806 EALRERHWR
+1806 EALRERHWQ

-1822 QHFDMA
+1822 QHFDMS
-1828 PDQFTLGNMF
+1828 PDRFTLENMF

-1863 RGVQEVADIWRVMSF
+1863 RGVQEVADIWRQMTF
-1878 TIVPYES
+1878 IIVPYES
-1885 RAEDE
+1885 RSESE
-1890 HGRFILG
+1890 RGRFVLG
-1897 GVDDIMQTL
+1897 GVDEIMQTL

-1925 MPTVQRWEKHLTLIS
+1925 LPTVQRWEKDLTLIS
-1940 EIIDEWLAVQR
+1940 EIIDEWLSVQR

-1970 EEAEKFNKIDEEFQK
+1970 EEAEKFNKIDEEFQE
-1985 IMAASFANPL
+1985 IMASSAANPL

-2004 RLEDFLRLGA
+2004 RVDDFLRLGME
-2014 DLDGCQK
+2014 LDGCQK

-2052 EPTCVQEHII
+2052 EHTCVQEHII

-2088 AEGEVMDFQQHVTVQ
+2088 AEGEVMDFQQHVPVQ
-2103 ERVENWMTDV
+2103 DRVESWMTAV
-2113 LNEMRSTNRFLTK
+2113 LAEMRSTNRFISK
-2126 KAIYVYG
+2126 KAIYDYG
-2133 KDRELSRP
+2133 KDRERSRP
-2141 DWIMLHQG
+2141 DWILLYQG

-2180 EYLEARNRQLDD
+2180 EFLEAQNRQLDD
-2192 LVVKVRANLS
+2192 LVVKVRADLS

-2224 GFVRDSILDGQE
+2224 GFVRDSILDSQE

-2244 FYWLRDMDNLFVV
+2244 FYWLRDMDNLFVL

-2367 ISTQLQTIRS
+2367 ISTQLQMIRT
-2377 ALVANQKTFLFEGY
+2377 ALVANQKTFMFEGY
-2391 EINLDAKVGIFIT
+2391 EINLDPKVGIFIT

-2450 VLAKKMTV
+2450 TLAKKMTV
-2458 LYKLAK
+2458 LYKLAR

-2493 SPDISETATLMRTL
+2493 SPEISETATLMRTL

-2537 RVGYPEFTAEVRN
+2537 RVGYPEFTEEVKN
-2550 VLESDGYII
+2550 VLETDGYII

-2619 VVELYGYLDPNTR
+2619 VVELYGYLDPSTR
-2632 DWIDGLFSNIYR
+2632 DWIDGLFSNIFR
-2644 EMNRPAERD
+2644 EMNRPTERD

-2724 NLGYLCYWERW
+2724 NLGYLCYWQRW
-2735 LRGRYAQELE
+2735 LRGRYDEEKE
-2745 ILGRTFD
+2745 ILGKSFD
-2752 KIVPIAIDYI
+2752 KIVTLAIDYI

-2771 DDPLKLVVPQTNLN
+2771 EDPLKLVIPQTNLN
-2785 MVTQLCYVYDAMF
+2785 MVTQLCYFYEAMF
-2798 PKSSVNCPYD
+2798 PKVSTACPYEE
-2808 VDVVECGFIQC
+2808 DVVECGFIQC
-2819 LYSSLGAALLEE
+2819 LFASLGAALLEE
-2831 SRPKFDTFVKQNL
+2831 SRPKFDDFIKRNL
-2844 EMISIEDSPT
+2844 EMINYEDSE
-2854 ASAKA
+2854 SAPAKV

-2874 DQKKQAWI
+2874 DLEKKVWI
-2882 AWEWIVPQYIHNRE
+2882 AWEWVVPKYVHDRGMP
-2896 TTFSEILVPTVETLQ
+2896 FSEILVPTIETLQ

-2963 SSMDVQKTIEAAVD
+2963 SSLDVQKTIEAAVD

-2988 GKKLVT
+2988 GKKLVA

-2999 NMPQVDEYGTQQPIA
+2999 NMPQVDSYGTQQPIA

-3035 KFRDMSF
+3035 KFKDMSF
-3042 VAAMGCAGGGRNNVD
+3042 IAAMGRAGGGRNDVD

-3072 GDETLLHIYSS
+3072 SDITLLHIYSS
-3083 ILAGHLE
+3083 ILRGHLE
-3090 VFPEE
+3090 LFSEE
-3095 LRSAAGIIV
+3095 LQSTADIV
-3104 RMTLNLFKVLVVKLP
+3104 VQMTLNLFKVLVVKLP

-3131 KDLSRIYAGMLQID
+3131 KDLSRIYGGMLQID
-3145 PTYFKEFKHVV
+3145 PNYFKEIRHLIRV
-3156 RLWRNEFTRV
+3156 WRNEFSRV
-3166 ICDRLINAQDQQL
+3166 ICDRLINSQDQQL
-3179 MADHIAEEIRENFPP
+3179 MADQIAEEVNEKFPP
-3194 PKPIGRKTIMLE
+3194 PKPVARKTIMVERLE
-3206 RVDNAQSNSKLQ
+3206 DMRSESMAPIVEISTADF
-3218 IQEVALAEHAL
+3218 VL

-3244 AEARFY
+3244 AETRYY
-3250 EDLLDFEAIY
+3250 EDLLDYEAIY

-3266 LLEYNEQKTK
+3266 LLEYNEQKSK

-3311 GKQSIAKLAAFTAEC
+3311 GKQCIAKLAAFTAEC
-3326 QVFQIVLSRGYNES
+3326 EVFEIVLSRGYNET

-3349 FIEVGVKNQ
+3349 FVNVGVKNQ
-3358 RTCFIFRAAQ
+3358 KTCFIFRAAQ

-3397 TIIGQCRGAAKEHG
+3397 TIIGQCRGAAQQQG
-3411 FAITKDG
+3411 FAISKDG
-3418 VWSYFLDR
+3418 VWSYFLNR
-3426 SVKNLH
+3426 SVTNLH

-3477 FLADHVKIPDVHRE
+3477 FLSDHVKIPEVHRE
-3491 PIISHI
+3491 PIITHI

-3512 LKLRRKNFV
+3512 LSMRRKNFV

-3599 ANSKKVEASEK
+3599 ANSKKAEASEK

-3636 PALEVARLALSDL
+3636 PALEIARLALSDL

-3664 EPVQVV
+3664 EAVQVV
-3670 CECVAIIKGFKEIS
+3670 CECVAIVKGIKDIS
-3684 WKTAKGM
+3684 WKSAKGM
-3691 MSEGN
+3691 MSEGS

-3730 KTISKAGFGLLK
+3730 QSISKAGFGLLK

-3759 KKDRVAFLEAE
+3759 KKERVAFLEAE
-3770 LDSQIRLLNKL
+3770 LDGQIKLLNKL
-3781 TKEINKL
+3781 TKEISKL
-3788 ESELNELNNQYAAAI
+3788 EFELNELNNQYATAI

-3818 RLLAADKLI
+3818 RLIAADKLI
-3827 SGLSSERDRWK
+3827 SGLSSERDRWR
-3838 IDLINLQQEKT
+3838 IDLKNLQDEKT
-3849 KVVGTYLLSA
+3849 KVVGTCILSA

-3873 NSILFDDW
+3873 NSIVFEDW
-3881 LQDVQERDI
+3881 LVDVEEREI
-3890 PYLEPFRIYSSLSSD
+3890 PYVKPFRIYTSLSSD

-3950 KREASNNLK
+3950 KRETPNNLK
-3959 ILNFNEKDFLKH
+3959 VLNFNDKDFLRH

-3976 KYGNPVLFQD
+3976 KYGTPVLFQD

-3999 EKNIKS
+3999 EKNIKI
-4005 QGGRQFVLLGD
+4005 QAGRQFVMLGD

-4022 SNFRLYLTTKLTNP
+4022 SNFRMYLTTKLSNP

-4079 CLIAETSA
+4079 SLIAETSA
-4087 NKVLLKNLEDSLLR
+4087 NKILLKNLEDSLLR

-4106 TGNMLDNIE
+4106 TGNMLDNVE
-4115 LVNTLENTKEKAS
+4115 LVTTLENTKEKAAE
-4128 DVSQKIKLAEETS
+4128 VSLKIKLAEETS
-4141 VDIEQ
+4141 LDIEL

-4185 FVYSLRKAVPD
+4185 FSYSLRKAVPD
-4196 NILARRLDNIIV
+4196 NILARRLENIIQ

-4231 FQLTVKLEQ
+4231 FQMTVKLEQ
-4240 SCGRLTQ
+4240 SKGHLGQ

-4258 SLEKSERACPARWI
+4258 ALEKSERACPARWI
-4272 GDKGWQDILLLAD
+4272 SDKGWQDVLLLAD
-4285 LFPDKFGALP
+4285 LFPEKFGQLP
-4295 GHIEQN
+4295 GHVERNI
-4301 VAEWTS
+4301 AEWTS
-4307 WYDVDDTEGT
+4307 WYDVDEPEGT
-4317 DYPGDFGE
+4317 DYPGNFADN
-4325 SMTVYDDLMLMRCL
+4325 MNVYDHLMLMRCF
-4339 RVERVYRLINK
+4339 RVDRVYRLLNNY
-4350 FVSTVMGEEFITP
+4350 VSTIMDEEFITP
-4363 PIFSF
+4363 PMLSF

-4376 AVTPVVFILSPGSD
+4376 AATPVVFILSPGSD

-4402 GFGGTKFRYISLGQ
+4402 GFGGNKFKYISLGQ
-4416 GQEQKALSLLN
+4416 GQEQKALSLLHLSL
-4427 VAMEQGL
+4427 EQGL
-4434 WLMLL
+4434 WLMLQ

-4447 IKTLEKLLDA
+4447 IKTLEKLLDSV
-4457 AEKPHPDFRLWIT
+4457 EKPHPDFRLWIT

-4507 RQQTLDACSHPA
+4507 RQQTLDACTHLT

-4554 DFSVCLQIMDTYLTK
+4554 DFNVCLQIMDTYLTK
-4569 ALGLNDTRLPW
+4569 ALSINETRMPW

-4619 TFQPFHFYQDHSVDY
+4619 TFQPFHFYQDDTVDY
-4634 KIFEAGTRDEFIA
+4634 KIFEAETRDEFIA
-4647 SIDTLPLA
+4647 SIETLPLT

-4670 YYTTAVREMWTY
+4670 YYTIAVREMWTY
-4682 LIDLQPQTVPCKMKS
+4682 LIDLQPQTTPTGMQS
-4697 TKVICSIG
+4697 RDKVDYG
-4705 AEAGGISRDEQ
+4705 TETGGISRDEL

-4740 YQINITPICVVL
+4740 YQINITPVCVVL

-4775 ALAGEIGMDATLDGI
+4775 ALAGEIGMDAVQDGI
-4790 AVSLF
+4790 ANSLF
-4795 NGQLPDDWRSLAP
+4795 NGQLPDDWRDLAP
-4808 ATCKQL
+4808 ATCKPL
-4814 GDWMEHLLRRNQQ
+4814 GDWIEHLQRRNQQ

-4848 ESYFTALVQ
+4848 ESYLTALVQ

-4862 NNWPLDRSTLFTSVT
+4862 NNWPLDRSTLFTAVT
-4877 QFLREDEIEERPDA
+4877 NFLREDEIEERPEA

-4899 LEGARWDPTNRCL
+4899 LEGARWDPANRCL
-4912 ARSTPKVL
+4912 ARSIPKVL

-4950 AERRNAMGI
+4950 SQRRNAMGI
-4959 GLVFEADLFTEE
+4959 GLVFEADLYTEE
-4971 HTSHWALQGV
+4971 HTSHWVLQGV
-4981 CLIMNTD
+4981 CLVMNTD